1 VLARNTHSYA
11 SKPERSPRTPLT
23 SNHRLLWT
31 CAGGGTLSAWHLQS
45 SKGLLSFTLAL
56 STGHLLLRK
65 AAWVLRTLTCSAPH
79 AVRHALMTNF
89 GMPLTRNT
97 ESAHRTLP
105 CRMDVDL
112 CKVPPAPGSCLRPS
126 WRTKDSGG
134 RYYSRPCEGL
144 EGSGTFLGVVGAVT
158 RLDGLHIHTHCAS
171 DEAASGES
179 EGGEGGPR
187 REGPEGVHG
196 SLTGA
201 VLWHAWKGPRV
212 LCQAFRLFKEGKG
225 QAFAAL
231 PVLFSHA

>member
-1 VLARNTHSYA
+1 MCRRRHIECMALAKQQRPLEFYA
-11 SKPERSPRTPLT
+11 SAKYWSLVATQGSLGATDIDMQCTSCSPSCTNDKLWYATYTKHQISPQDIAMQDGRGPLQGTP
-23 SNHRLLWT
+23 
-31 CAGGGTLSAWHLQS
+31 CAGKL
-45 SKGLLSFTLAL
+45 
-56 STGHLLLRK
+56 
-65 AAWVLRTLTCSAPH
+65 
-79 AVRHALMTNF
+79 
-89 GMPLTRNT
+89 
-97 ESAHRTLP
+97 
-105 CRMDVDL
+105 
-112 CKVPPAPGSCLRPS
+112 PAPV